1 MKLLHTL
8 GHLQLVATETPT
20 QPLFTG
26 PKPLLL
32 LTYLALEG
40 PTTRRHLAEL
50 FFAQH
55 PDPLDNV
62 SATVRRLRQVDES
75 VLISDGPELICGV
88 RCDYTETL
96 HAIGIGSVD
105 IALDLY
111 RGSFLR
117 RADVS
122 VSGAEFESW
131 AYQKRSELAEAL
143 RTCLIENAELS
154 CVRRRPRDAGRFAE
168 QAWLLP
174 GADEPTLELL
184 ARLHGV

>member
-75 VLISDGPELICGV
+75 GLRGGGTERICGV
-88 RCDYTETL
+88 RCDHTGRL
-96 HAIGIGSVD
+96 HARGIGSVD
-105 IALDLY
+105 IALDLC
-111 RGSFLR
+111 RGSCRR

-122 VSGAEFESW
+122 VSGAECGSW
-131 AYQKRSELAEAL
+131 AYRRRPERAEAL
-143 RTCLIENAELS
+143 RTCL
-154 CVRRRPRDAGRFAE
+154 
-168 QAWLLP
+168 
-174 GADEPTLELL
+174 
-184 ARLHGV
+184 